1 MHMKNNLG
9 RQVVG
14 YSNHEGQRTRTLWI
28 CRNRFKAFDALS
40 KARKDWEFDE
50 QPVEFALVSFRPSYM
65 NGQFYE
71 VIVSQDMHI
80 LIQASNPKELALFIY
95 CLSRHKLLDF
105 SDIPPKVRKS
115 EIQKV
120 CYGHMIKNESN
131 LFDFCFVTYRSI
143 DSKEDFTVDSD
154 DLDDPTYVP
163 FNRIITVYTS
173 YGMKDIGIPMVSD
186 ECLSQI
192 YEEIKM
198 TTEDT

>member
-9 RQVVG
+9 RQVIG
-14 YSNHEGQRTRTLWI
+14 YSNHEEPRSRTLWI
-28 CRNRFKAFDALS
+28 CSNRFKAFEHYL
-40 KARKDWEFDE
+40 KARKEWEFDE
-50 QPVEFALVSFRPSYM
+50 QPVEFSMVSFRPSYM

-71 VIVSQDMHI
+71 VVVSRDMHI

-105 SDIPPKVRKS
+105 SDIPPKLKRS

-131 LFDFCFVTYRSI
+131 SFDFRFVTYRSI

-163 FNRIITVYTS
+163 FNRIITVYTAD
-173 YGMKDIGIPMVSD
+173 GMKDVGIPMVSD

-192 YEEIKM
+192 YKEIKM